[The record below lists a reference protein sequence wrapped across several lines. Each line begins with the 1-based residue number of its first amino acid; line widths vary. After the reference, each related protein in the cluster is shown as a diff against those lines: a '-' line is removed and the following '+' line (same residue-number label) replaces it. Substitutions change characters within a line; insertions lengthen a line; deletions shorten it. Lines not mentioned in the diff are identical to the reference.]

1 MYQLLKAI
9 EHMHKN
15 GIFHRDIKPE
25 NILLLGDHVKLAD
38 FGSCKGM
45 FSDHPYTEYISTRW
59 YRAPECLL
67 TDGFYDYKVKKNKN
81 FRGNIIIYN
90 MIDGYLGSWLCVF

>member
-9 EHMHKN
+9 DHMHKN

-38 FGSCKGM
+38 FGKRK
-45 FSDHPYTEYISTRW
+45 FKLTVRLVQRDVL
-59 YRAPECLL
+59 RAPLHRVYFDQVVQSARMFANRWLL
-67 TDGFYDYKVKKNKN
+67 RLQNGFM
-81 FRGNIIIYN
+81 GC
-90 MIDGYLGSWLCVF
+90 W